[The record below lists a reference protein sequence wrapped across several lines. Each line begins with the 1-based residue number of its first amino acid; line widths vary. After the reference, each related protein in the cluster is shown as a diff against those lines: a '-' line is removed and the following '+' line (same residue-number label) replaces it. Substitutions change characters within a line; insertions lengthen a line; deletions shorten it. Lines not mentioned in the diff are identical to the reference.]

1 MQLNELPFYPYPK
14 DAPTRFGFI
23 IGDIIAWAI
32 VVGMILIPLKSI
44 MRF

>member
-23 IGDIIAWAI
+23 IGDLITASILLLFVVAI
-32 VVGMILIPLKSI
+32 FPTLI
-44 MRF
+44 R